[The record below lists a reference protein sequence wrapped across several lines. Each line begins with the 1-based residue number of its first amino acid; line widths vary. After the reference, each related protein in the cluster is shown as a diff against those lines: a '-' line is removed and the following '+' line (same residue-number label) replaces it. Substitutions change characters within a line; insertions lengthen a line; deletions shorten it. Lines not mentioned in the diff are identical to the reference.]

1 MNNIHITAS
10 TDLVTTPAAR
20 RSGFLE
26 YVLRRNKESIPFIDR
41 AKALKAVLEV
51 HTQSPNDLL
60 TLTNIRESL
69 LEASGISVKAKAHLT
84 ESDKLGLL
92 NDFIEKILL
101 PSGKAYIDEVVY
113 RYLLT
118 SGDALGGKMRNI
130 VGSIAKEKL
139 TRFIISQLQ
148 IADTQFSYL
157 DKKLRSTPKGQLSIE
172 DIDTIKA
179 IRWSNKNSQQRI
191 LIFDTNV
198 PPVKK
203 NIDIVLLNDA
213 IATNTPKTQDL
224 KKLLET
230 TTHYLAI
237 GELKGGIDPAGAD
250 EHWKTANS
258 ALGRART
265 AFAGKLPLLFVGAAI
280 EQAMAGEIFSQYQTG
295 ELANC
300 ANLTSDDQLAALCE
314 WLVRL

>member
-1 MNNIHITAS
+1 MNNIHITAA

-26 YVLRRNKESIPFIDR
+26 YALRRNKESIPFIDR

-60 TLTNIRESL
+60 TLTNIREIL

-157 DKKLRSTPKGQLSIE
+157 DKKLRSTPGEQLGVE
-172 DIDTIKA
+172 DIDTVKA
-179 IRWSNKNSQQRI
+179 IRWSNKNNQQRI

-213 IATNTPKTQDL
+213 IVTDAPKTQDL

-230 TTHYLAI
+230 TVHYLAI
-237 GELKGGIDPAGAD
+237 DELKGGIDPAGAD

>member
-1 MNNIHITAS
+1 MNNIHITAA

-26 YVLRRNKESIPFIDR
+26 YALRRNKESIPFIDR

-84 ESDKLGLL
+84 ESDKQGLL

-157 DKKLRSTPKGQLSIE
+157 DKKLRSTPGEQLGVE

-179 IRWSNKNSQQRI
+179 IRWSNKNNQQRI

-213 IATNTPKTQDL
+213 IVTDAPKTQDL
-224 KKLLET
+224 KKLLDNT
-230 TTHYLAI
+230 AHYLAI

>member
-1 MNNIHITAS
+1 MNNIHITAA

-26 YVLRRNKESIPFIDR
+26 YALRRNKESIPFIDR

-148 IADTQFSYL
+148 IVDTQFSYL
-157 DKKLRSTPKGQLSIE
+157 DKKLRSTPGKQLGIE
-172 DIDTIKA
+172 GIDTIKA
-179 IRWSNKNSQQRI
+179 IRWSNEKNQQRI

-213 IATNTPKTQDL
+213 IVTNAPKTQDL

-230 TTHYLAI
+230 TVNYLAI

-280 EQAMAGEIFSQYQTG
+280 EQAMAGEIFAQYQTG